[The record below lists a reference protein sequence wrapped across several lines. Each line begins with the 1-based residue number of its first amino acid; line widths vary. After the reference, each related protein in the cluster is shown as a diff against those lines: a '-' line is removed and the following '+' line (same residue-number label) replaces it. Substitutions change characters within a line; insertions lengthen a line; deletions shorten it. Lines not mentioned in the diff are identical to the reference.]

1 MNKTITLLL
10 LIGAAYGGYRFE
22 ATQIQGT
29 CEAENTPT
37 VLNGSTYVCLT
48 LEQAQ
53 RVRKALAE
61 RGA

>member
-1 MNKTITLLL
+1 MQTFI
-10 LIGAAYGGYRFE
+10 AYGGYRFE

-29 CEAENTPT
+29 CEAEDTPT

>member
-1 MNKTITLLL
+1 MKRTITLLL

-29 CEAENTPT
+29 CEAEDTPT

-48 LEQAQ
+48 MEQAQ
-53 RVRKALAE
+53 QVRKALAE

>member
-10 LIGAAYGGYRFE
+10 LIGAAYCGYLFE